1 MKIKRLRVDVSECVR
16 IARAAA
22 GGFIVQRM
30 TKVEECLSIRER
42 EKSGDTVRIGV
53 RERENETQV
62 CRPTRDV

>member
-1 MKIKRLRVDVSECVR
+1 MCEDCQSCCWWFHC
-16 IARAAA
+16 AAHD
-22 GGFIVQRM
+22 
-30 TKVEECLSIRER
+30 EECLSIRER